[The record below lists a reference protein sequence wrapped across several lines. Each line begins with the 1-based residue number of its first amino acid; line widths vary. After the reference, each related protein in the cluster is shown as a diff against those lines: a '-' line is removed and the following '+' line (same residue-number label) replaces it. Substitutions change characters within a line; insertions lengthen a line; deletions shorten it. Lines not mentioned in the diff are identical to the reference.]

1 MKIERL
7 YQVNTQ
13 NLDIVDLLD
22 LQGSYG
28 STQSLNYLGDSYMQ
42 GSGQL
47 KRDFKKA
54 KDFFQKSLK
63 VDAKDVTANYKLGV
77 IYMLGL
83 GVERDVTTAL
93 KYFEVS

>member
-1 MKIERL
+1 
-7 YQVNTQ
+7 
-13 NLDIVDLLD
+13 
-22 LQGSYG
+22 
-28 STQSLNYLGDSYMQ
+28 MQ

-54 KDFFQKSLK
+54 KDFFLKSLK